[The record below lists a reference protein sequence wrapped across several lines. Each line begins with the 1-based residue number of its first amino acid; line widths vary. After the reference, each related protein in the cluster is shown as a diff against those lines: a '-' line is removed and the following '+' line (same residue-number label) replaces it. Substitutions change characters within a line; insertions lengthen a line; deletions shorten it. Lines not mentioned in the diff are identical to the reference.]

1 MCGGRG
7 HILISA
13 VTQQHVCPV
22 HACVYPRVL
31 QQSAAPGPHS
41 PDHRDA
47 GRETVGLPCWHG
59 AEGSGCCWSL
69 HAMLWGFP
77 GFLQCGMG
85 YFATMP
91 AASLQLLLW
100 TGPPASLG
108 LCWLFLGLRDVEGG
122 GKLSWKQ
129 VTCARS
135 VGGMGVAM
143 ETASPNSILHPTP
156 RAGSLK
162 QTKTAARQI
171 CFIYLFHAVPALKRV
186 TLTRARV
193 RSVEHEGL
201 HTALPVQRKGLGWQK
216 PGGVKGS
223 SAAGRGAPVEGGN

>member
-1 MCGGRG
+1 MCGGRE

-13 VTQQHVCPV
+13 VTQEHVCQV

-31 QQSAAPGPHS
+31 QQGAAPCPHL
-41 PDHRDA
+41 PDHRDV

-77 GFLQCGMG
+77 GFLQRGMG

-122 GKLSWKQ
+122 GK
-129 VTCARS
+129 TF
-135 VGGMGVAM
+135 M
-143 ETASPNSILHPTP
+143 ETGDLCPL
-156 RAGSLK
+156 
-162 QTKTAARQI
+162 
-171 CFIYLFHAVPALKRV
+171 C
-186 TLTRARV
+186 
-193 RSVEHEGL
+193 
-201 HTALPVQRKGLGWQK
+201 
-216 PGGVKGS
+216 
-223 SAAGRGAPVEGGN
+223 GGNGGCHGDSFPK